1 MKILILSGSKNRK
14 GKTANA
20 IETIRKGITRAK
32 GKSESVFLTE
42 FNLEKCRQCN
52 PDGWGICRIEHRCII
67 EDDFAGIVEKIKAS
81 NVVVFATPVYFGDLS
96 ESMRGFLD
104 RLRRIRFTF
113 GPPPAPGMPPR
124 PSGPTTPAI
133 GLCYAGGSG
142 NGTIS
147 CAFNL
152 ERILQ
157 TCGFDVVDMI
167 PVRRQN
173 LEMKL
178 PHLERV
184 GEWLVTKPVSGP
196 LPVPPSPA
204 RLARRKN

>member
-14 GKTANA
+14 GKTASA
-20 IETIRKGITRAK
+20 IEAIRKGIAK
-32 GKSESVFLTE
+32 GKGETESIFLTE
-42 FNLEKCRQCN
+42 LTLEKCRQCN
-52 PDGWGICRIEHRCII
+52 PDGWGICRTEHRCII
-67 EDDFAGIVEKIKAS
+67 EDDFASISEKIKAS
-81 NVVVFATPVYFGDLS
+81 DIVVFATPVYFGDLC

-104 RLRRIRFTF
+104 RLRRTRFMF
-113 GPPPAPGMPPR
+113 GPPSGPGMPPR
-124 PSGPTTPAI
+124 QTTTTPAI

-142 NGTIS
+142 NGTVS

-152 ERILQ
+152 EKILQ

-173 LEMKL
+173 LEMKM

-184 GEWLVTKPVSGP
+184 GEWLVSKPVSGP
-196 LPVPPSPA
+196 PPGPPPPA
-204 RLARRKN
+204 R